1 MVTDEIRQCLAG
13 MTLYYMEQI
22 VDGIW
27 NETIDVEI
35 IDRVWDACEDLLRT
49 PPDDEDRGSWL
60 YRLERPWAGQMDP
73 MEYIAWMGLDND
85 PTDRPEPLVK
95 RYAPSEELE

>member
-13 MTLYYMEQI
+13 MTMHYLEQI

-27 NETIDVEI
+27 NETIDVER

-49 PPDDEDRGSWL
+49 PPDDDDRGSWL
-60 YRLERPWAGQMDP
+60 YRLERPWAAEIDP
-73 MEYIAWMGLDND
+73 GDPIFLMGLDKD
-85 PTDRPEPLVK
+85 SMDRPEPLVK
-95 RYAPSEELE
+95 GFIPSKEVE